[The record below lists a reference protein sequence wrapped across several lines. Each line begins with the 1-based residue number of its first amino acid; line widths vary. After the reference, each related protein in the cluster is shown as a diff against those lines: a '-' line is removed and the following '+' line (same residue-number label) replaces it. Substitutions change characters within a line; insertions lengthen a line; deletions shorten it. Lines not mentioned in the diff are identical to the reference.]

1 MRPEVKKKPMRRNE
15 LQTESRRLGE
25 LALETLASIMKSKEQ
40 ASVRL
45 AAAREVLDR
54 GFSRP
59 PIAEPQPAKAAAD
72 DGFRVVVRQF
82 TDERDDEPAAG
93 NEDCT

>member
-1 MRPEVKKKPMRRNE
+1 MEKPIKKKPMRKNE
-15 LQTESRRLGE
+15 LQRESRRLGE
-25 LALETLASIMKSKEQ
+25 LALETLASIMNSKEQ

-59 PIAEPQPAKAAAD
+59 PIGEPQPAKPPAE

-82 TDERDDEPAAG
+82 TDERDDDPKPDEESDA
-93 NEDCT
+93 